1 MRDLDQLEGGLVHR
15 RLELLVAR
23 PVAVGLLDHDVALQQ
38 QALEHPADV
47 EGRVLGVLDAER
59 HILEV
64 AEHGHVLRS
73 VTVSHLYPPLR
84 RSCRVGAM
92 IGRRPAYSQP
102 RSRRRR
108 GRQKASAPPARIAGP
123 PMARPPDSR
132 AHDFSLPTPILE
144 VLWFY

>member
-1 MRDLDQLEGGLVHR
+1 MRNLDELEGGLVHR

-47 EGRVLGVLDAER
+47 EGGVLGVLDAER
-59 HILEV
+59 HIPEV

-73 VTVSHLYPPLR
+73 VTVPHLYPPPR
-84 RSCRVGAM
+84 RYCRVGAM

-102 RSRRRR
+102 RYRRRR
-108 GRQKASAPPARIAGP
+108 GRQKASEPPPR
-123 PMARPPDSR
+123 SR
-132 AHDFSLPTPILE
+132 DTPG
-144 VLWFY
+144 